1 MIDVGDDGHVTDVL
15 LLVHDLTDLV
25 NRKINHLGLVRLPLA
40 KHKRKTLVSQ
50 SLAQLNLA

>member
-40 KHKRKTLVSQ
+40 KHTRKTLISQ